1 MEMRLTVSVREG
13 GTLIHADGRLS
24 RQGVPELESVLE
36 TTSGPLTLDLTN
48 LLSADDAGVAALRSY
63 AGRGVRLVG
72 VSPYM
77 ALLLKPEPSRDT
89 R

>member
-1 MEMRLTVSVREG
+1 
-13 GTLIHADGRLS
+13 
-24 RQGVPELESVLE
+24 
-36 TTSGPLTLDLTN
+36 